1 MMASNGMSE
10 ERIIT
15 FVYDDLANDPQ
26 NPFPGQLFNHPAPGQ
41 GDDVYANC
49 VQPGDYTGQ
58 DLTADNFIAV
68 LTGNASAAPQGKKVL
83 RSTEADNVFV
93 NFIDHGGVAVIA
105 FPDRLMHNTELV
117 GALREMKERKM
128 YGRLVFYMEACESGS
143 MFNGV
148 VGGDLDVYVTTASS
162 PVQSSWGTFCPP
174 DDVINGTALNTCLG
188 DLYQVNWMQNVESAG
203 ETETLENQYLIV
215 KSETNLSTVEQYG
228 DLSWTN
234 LPISNFLGDKMKHF
248 PVHRRREPRKPSV
261 EVASRDVPL
270 HLAYYRY
277 LRSSPLQYGLRQ
289 ALAEELLEAVRHR
302 MEMDSLFMRLAVE
315 VGEQA
320 DFHGVPEGR
329 LVCGECCDEAY
340 RTFQGYCGGF
350 SDYSLQY
357 TRVIYNLCQRYP
369 PNNISKVIQKLCNN
383 LTQTQ

>member
-1 MMASNGMSE
+1 
-10 ERIIT
+10 
-15 FVYDDLANDPQ
+15 
-26 NPFPGQLFNHPAPGQ
+26 
-41 GDDVYANC
+41 
-49 VQPGDYTGQ
+49 
-58 DLTADNFIAV
+58 
-68 LTGNASAAPQGKKVL
+68 
-83 RSTEADNVFV
+83 
-93 NFIDHGGVAVIA
+93 
-105 FPDRLMHNTELV
+105 MHNTELLAV
-117 GALREMKERKM
+117 LKQMKEQRM
-128 YGRLVFYMEACESGS
+128 YKKLVFYMEACESGS
-143 MFNGV
+143 MFNGLV
-148 VGGDLDVYVTTASS
+148 PGDLDVCVTTASS

-188 DLYQVNWMQNVESAG
+188 DFYQVNVESAG

-215 KSETNLSTVEQYG
+215 KSEPTCSVEQYG

-234 LPISNFLGDKMKHF
+234 LPISNFMGDKMKHF

-270 HLAYYRY
+270 HLAYYQY
-277 LRSSPLQYGLRQ
+277 LRSSP
-289 ALAEELLEAVRHR
+289 
-302 MEMDSLFMRLAVE
+302 LFMRLAVE